1 MPPGNIGAAVRVR
14 AGVPPSRARVRSLW
28 AWAGVVIRPPIL
40 DMKSFAIK
48 VAGRP
53 SHVPGT
59 VPVTRQSQSRSRD
72 CPSDPAVSV
81 TFQGLSLGPG
91 RLSHVPGTV
100 PRTCATRALLV
111 RAARRLD

>member
-1 MPPGNIGAAVRVR
+1 MPPGNIGASVRVR

-28 AWAGVVIRPPIL
+28 AWAGVVIRPSIL

-48 VAGRP
+48 VAGRS

-59 VPVTRQSQSRSRD
+59 VLGTRPSGSRSRD

-81 TFQGLSLGPG
+81 TFQGLSLGHALLE
-91 RLSHVPGTV
+91 R
-100 PRTCATRALLV
+100 LLV
-111 RAARRLD
+111 RAVRRLGCGDHRD